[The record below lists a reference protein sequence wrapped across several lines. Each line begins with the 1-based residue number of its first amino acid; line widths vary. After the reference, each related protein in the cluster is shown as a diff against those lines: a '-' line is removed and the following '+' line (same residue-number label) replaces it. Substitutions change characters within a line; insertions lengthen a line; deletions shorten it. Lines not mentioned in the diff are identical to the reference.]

1 MKWSAVFLAAAILL
15 TLYSLGFNIEQA
27 KAAKETVVTAE
38 PQPPRKSSS
47 VDNTTRV
54 PRFWVPT
61 GIAHVE
67 HGDPRVTLC
76 RLDFD
81 SYWRNPSKTPM
92 FRDLVAASRCG
103 KEKSGSLNELVE
115 DLKRRG
121 QKPLMPTGFVFH
133 ESRVGSTLIANMLGS
148 NPKNLVYSESAPPP
162 AVINHCD
169 KCGEERRNDIL
180 RKLVALMGASPYH
193 DRLFFKFQSITVPN
207 IAVIAS
213 AFPATPWI
221 FLYREPVQVMMS
233 HFKRGPAAR
242 SAPCLREHRRP
253 RKATADILAMD
264 AADAAS
270 VSVEQ
275 YCAAHLAM
283 LCKSA
288 LDLPAPH
295 NGLMVDYDSLPGS
308 LVHYILPSHF
318 GVPLDRKEADVMLQ
332 TATVYSKRRKPV
344 LPKPGDAPWE
354 TDSQAKE
361 DAATENI
368 RRAADQLMRPLYAR
382 LQDAT
387 KAKTGGDDLLRYKNR
402 SADE

>member
-1 MKWSAVFLAAAILL
+1 MKWSAVLVAAAIFFA
-15 TLYSLGFNIEQA
+15 LYSLGFHIGQA
-27 KAAKETVVTAE
+27 KVAAE
-38 PQPPRKSSS
+38 PVTLVAEPPRKPSI
-47 VDNTTRV
+47 DNTTRV

-92 FRDLVAASRCG
+92 FRDLVAASRCT
-103 KEKSGSLNELVE
+103 KDKSGSLNELYD
-115 DLKRRG
+115 DLKRR
-121 QKPLMPTGFVFH
+121 PLAPTGFVFH

-148 NPKNLVYSESAPPP
+148 NPKNLVYSESSAPPM
-162 AVINHCD
+162 VINHCD

-180 RKLVALMGASPYH
+180 RKLIGLMGASPYH
-193 DRLFFKFQSITVPN
+193 ERLFFKFQSITVPN
-207 IAVIAS
+207 IAVLAA

-233 HFKRGPAAR
+233 HFKRGSAAR

-253 RKATADILAMD
+253 RKATADILGMD

-288 LDLPAPH
+288 LDQPAPH
-295 NGLMVDYDSLPGS
+295 KGLMVDYDSLPGS
-308 LVHYILPSHF
+308 LVHYVLPSHF
-318 GVPLDRKEADVMLQ
+318 GVPLHVDEADVMLK
-332 TATVYSKRRKPV
+332 TATIYSKRRKPI

-361 DAATENI
+361 DAASEHI
-368 RRAADQLMRPLYAR
+368 RQAADQLMRPLYAR

-387 KAKTGGDDLLRYKNR
+387 KAKTGGDDLLRFKNLG
-402 SADE
+402 AGE